1 MDGKF
6 VVNPTL
12 EEKERAD
19 IDLMV
24 AASIENIL
32 MVEGEMKEVSED
44 DMLEALKLAHEAIK
58 DQCKL
63 QMELTEAVGKTAK
76 RDVQSRRKR

>member
-1 MDGKF
+1 
-6 VVNPTL
+6 
-12 EEKERAD
+12 
-19 IDLMV
+19 MV
-24 AASIENIL
+24 GASIENIL

-63 QMELTEAVGKTAK
+63 QHGTYHRSRKDNEA
-76 RDVQSRRKR
+76 